1 MMNDSGNSQ
10 TTAGSNLRMTH
21 VLLSVITYTIV
32 FIYCVFKFEAYSMA
46 IAYSFVVTVIYLFTA
61 FANAHYLIPCFYS
74 SRKLKY
80 VLLSGLF
87 LVCVTG
93 ARMVLEYF
101 LFFRLMDY
109 KWFFHF
115 NQEHFSFSFVTVFVA
130 FVFGALLRIT
140 LNHIELLKLEQQRKN
155 FHAAAE
161 LNLLKAQVQPH
172 FLFNALNNIYYLAHA
187 KSDKASESIAR
198 LSDTMRYFVEVAP
211 KEFVSLEAELDFIQD
226 YIEVERIRLAGQLA
240 ISWDKNL
247 SSSNI
252 FIPPM
257 LFIPLIENVFKH
269 GIDKTRDNEIWIT
282 LYVIDQELTFAV
294 KNKLIVAASGTK
306 SGNGLTNLR
315 KRLSLLYNHQ
325 FSLTVVY
332 ENGYFVSQLKI
343 PVA

>member
-1 MMNDSGNSQ
+1 MNDNTNSQ
-10 TTAGSNLRMTH
+10 ATSKANLRMIH

-32 FIYCVFKFEAYSMA
+32 FIYCVFKFDAYSMA
-46 IAYSFVVTVIYLFTA
+46 IAYSLVVTVVYLFTA
-61 FANAHYLIPCFYS
+61 FANAHYLIPRFYS
-74 SRKLKY
+74 SSKLKY
-80 VLLSGLF
+80 VLLSGIF

-93 ARMVLEYF
+93 LRMVLEYF

-140 LNHIELLKLEQQRKN
+140 LNHIELLKLDQERKN

-187 KSDKASESIAR
+187 RSEKASESIAR

-211 KEFVSLEAELDFIQD
+211 KELVSLETELEFIQD
-226 YIEVERIRLAGQLA
+226 YIEVERIRLAGKLV
-240 ISWDKNL
+240 ILWDKNV

-269 GIDKTRDNEIWIT
+269 GIDKTHDNEIWIA
-282 LYVIDQELTFAV
+282 LSVIGEELTFMV
-294 KNKLIVAASGTK
+294 KNKLIVAAPGTK

-315 KRLSLLYNHQ
+315 KRLALLYNDR
-325 FSLTVVY
+325 FSLTVTY

-343 PVA
+343 SLA